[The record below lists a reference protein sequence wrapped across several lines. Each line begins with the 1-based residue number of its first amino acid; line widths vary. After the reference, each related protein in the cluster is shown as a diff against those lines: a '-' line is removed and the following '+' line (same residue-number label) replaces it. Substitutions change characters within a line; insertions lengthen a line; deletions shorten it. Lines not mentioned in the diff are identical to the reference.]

1 MVVEFILYLVI
12 DSGVD
17 GLKRFSSDAKII
29 RQIRRRV
36 TRFITAYQSP

>member
-17 GLKRFSSDAKII
+17 GLKRL
-29 RQIRRRV
+29 RV
-36 TRFITAYQSP
+36 TPKLFDRFVDASRGS